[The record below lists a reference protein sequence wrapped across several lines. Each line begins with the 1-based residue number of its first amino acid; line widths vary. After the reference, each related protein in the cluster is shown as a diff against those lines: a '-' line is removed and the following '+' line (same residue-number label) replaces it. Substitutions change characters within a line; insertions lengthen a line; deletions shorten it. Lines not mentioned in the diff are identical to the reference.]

1 MPNPSTANRIPLTAD
16 LIRSLMAYDPETGLL
31 TWKPR
36 PPEMFPSG
44 DKWHTPEQMAYIWN
58 AKNAGKE
65 ACACVDGGYKQG
77 GLFYNKL
84 KAHRAAWA
92 IMTGEMPKGQIDH
105 INGDGTD
112 NRWVN
117 LRLVDSA
124 GNARNQKRHCTNTSG
139 HTGVSWDKRT
149 QKWEAYY
156 WTGKT
161 NKTLGRFDD
170 INEAAEVARRARAE
184 RGYHPNHGADR

>member
-1 MPNPSTANRIPLTAD
+1 MPEKVQLTAE
-16 LIRSLMAYDPETGLL
+16 LIRSLIDYDPETGLL

-36 PPEMFPSG
+36 PLEMFPEDRQVSI
-44 DKWHTPEQMAYIWN
+44 AAAWN

-92 IMTGEMPKGQIDH
+92 IMTGEMPRGQIDH

-112 NRWVN
+112 NRWEN
-117 LRLVDSA
+117 LRLVDST
-124 GNARNQKRHCTNTSG
+124 GNARNQKKHRTNPSG
-139 HTGVSWDKRT
+139 HTGVCWHKPT
-149 QKWEAYY
+149 EKWEAYY
-156 WTGKT
+156 WDGKNNRT
-161 NKTLGRFDD
+161 IGRYKKLDD
-170 INEAAEVARRARAE
+170 AAEVARQARVA
-184 RGYHPNHGADR
+184 RGYHPNHGTDR

>member
-1 MPNPSTANRIPLTAD
+1 MHERKPLTAE
-16 LIRSLMAYDPETGLL
+16 LIRSLMDYDPDTGLL

-36 PPEMFPSG
+36 PLEMFPSP
-44 DKWHTPEQMAYIWN
+44 TPEIQKSTAAAWN

-92 IMTGEMPKGQIDH
+92 IMTGEMPNGQIDH

-112 NRWVN
+112 NRWCN
-117 LRLVDSA
+117 LRLVDST
-124 GNARNQKRHCTNTSG
+124 GNARNQKRHVTNTSG
-139 HTGVSWDKRT
+139 HTGVSWHTRDR
-149 QKWEAYY
+149 KWSAYF
-156 WTGKT
+156 WDGK
-161 NKTLGRFDD
+161 NNREIGRFESLE
-170 INEAAEVARRARAE
+170 EAAKAARDARKE
-184 RGYHPNHGADR
+184 RGYHPNHGSDR

>member
-1 MPNPSTANRIPLTAD
+1 MPEKVQLTAQ
-16 LIRSLMAYDPETGLL
+16 LIRSLLDYAPETGML

-44 DKWHTPEQMAYIWN
+44 DRWHTSEQMAHIWN

-112 NRWVN
+112 NRWTN
-117 LRLVDSA
+117 LRLVDST
-124 GNARNQKRHCTNTSG
+124 GNARNQKRHKTNKSG
-139 HTGVSWDKRT
+139 HTGVWWDAKRR
-149 QKWEAYY
+149 KWTVTIYIDS
-156 WTGKT
+156 KP
-161 NKTLGRFDD
+161 NRFGRYDSLE
-170 INEAAEVARRARAE
+170 EAAAYAREQRLAL
-184 RGYHPNHGADR
+184 GYHPNHGTDR

>member
-1 MPNPSTANRIPLTAD
+1 MPGPSTVNRIPLTAD
-16 LIRSLMAYDPETGLL
+16 LIRSLMDYDPETGLL

-36 PPEMFPSG
+36 PPEMFPEESR
-44 DKWHTPEQMAYIWN
+44 ESVCAAWN

-65 ACACVDGGYKQG
+65 ACACVDAGYKHG

-84 KAHRAAWA
+84 RAHRAAWA
-92 IMTGEMPKGQIDH
+92 IMTGEMPNGPIDH

-117 LRLVDSA
+117 LRLVDST
-124 GNARNQKRHCTNTSG
+124 GNARNQKKHRTNTSG
-139 HTGVSWDKRT
+139 YTGVFWDKRT

-170 INEAAEVARRARAE
+170 VNEAAEVARRARAE
-184 RGYHPNHGADR
+184 RGYHPNHGTDR